1 MTMIDTGAQA
11 GVQTGTPPDPD
22 ATVRP
27 DGAPPVT
34 ASRHPA
40 APAPDGLVERLVAWA
55 VRQRAAVA
63 ALVLALVGAG
73 LWALSTLRVD
83 AFPDLTDVQVQVLI
97 EAPGLSPV
105 EVERLATFPLE
116 VAMNGMPSVTL
127 VRSVSK
133 YGFAA
138 VTVVFEDGVDIQRAR
153 TLVSERLQGVREQ
166 LPAGAEANLGPLSA
180 ANSEIYMYTVSG
192 GGKDLAE
199 LRTLHDRI
207 VRPQFRTV
215 PGVTEVNS
223 FGGYVRQ
230 AQVVVRPDEL
240 VSHGL
245 TLHDVVE
252 AVEAN
257 NAVAAGGYL
266 EHRDEQ
272 YILRGLGQAAT
283 LDDLRNTVIRATS
296 AGVPITIGEVAEV
309 RYGAELRQGAVS
321 QDGRGEVV
329 SGIVM
334 MLRGENSR
342 EVVRRVRERVE
353 EVNKSLPAGVRVVPY
368 YDQTDLVNGT
378 LATVQRN
385 LLEGGLLVI
394 AVLLLFLGNVRA
406 ALLVAATIPLSLL
419 CAFLGMRWL
428 GLSANL
434 MSLGAIDFGMI
445 VDGSVVMA
453 EHFVRTLHGDEERGE
468 LPATREGIAA
478 RLVAAAREVARPIA
492 FGVLIIM
499 LVYVPIL
506 SLQGLEAR
514 MFRPMAITVALA
526 LFGSLL
532 LALCF
537 VPAVGTWVFRRGARE
552 SRYAERLAHWLDRGY
567 SRALGAVTARPR
579 ATVLTAVGVFGAT
592 LLVVPRLGTEFLP
605 QLDEGS
611 LLISATKDPT
621 ISLSRSVQ
629 MQREL
634 ERTVKMTP
642 EVTTVVSRV
651 GRAEIGSDP
660 MGVNQSDN
668 FVMLKP
674 REQWR
679 PGVDKD
685 SLEREIT
692 SRLAERV
699 PGVAVGMTQPM
710 QMRLDE
716 LISGVRADLAIK
728 VFGDDPAVTRQV
740 ADQVAAVL
748 GGVPGA
754 DEVRVEQT
762 AGQGY
767 LNVRLNRAAMARFGI
782 PMAEVQEA
790 LETAVGGRPVS
801 QLVEGSWAVD
811 VAVYYPE
818 ALRTSA
824 EAIGAITVP
833 SPSSGGSAGAR
844 IPLAQIADIRL
855 ESGPVQV
862 SRERAQ
868 RYTLVQSNVQGRDL
882 GGFAADVRRAVEA
895 RVRPPAGVFVT
906 YGGAF
911 ENQQRAMARLQI
923 VVPLSIML
931 IALLLWASLRSW
943 WLAGLVLV
951 NLPFAAVGG
960 VLALW
965 LRGLHLSVSASIG
978 FIALFGVAVLNG
990 LVLLTTVQRARQA
1003 GAAPLDAAT
1012 GGARER
1018 LRPVLMTAL
1027 VASLGFIPVALSHG
1041 TGAEVQRPLATVVIG
1056 GLVTSTLLTL
1066 LVLPTLYAWIET
1078 RMAARAERRRARRAA
1093 RHDGADAGPIGGPA
1107 LPAPGGAGA

>member
-1 MTMIDTGAQA
+1 MTLIDSDLPS
-11 GVQTGTPPDPD
+11 GTPSDPPPDRELPMN
-22 ATVRP
+22 AVGGSPAVASPLPASPTP
-27 DGAPPVT
+27 DGVI
-34 ASRHPA
+34 
-40 APAPDGLVERLVAWA
+40 ERLVAWA
-55 VRQRAAVA
+55 VQQRALVA
-63 ALVLALVGAG
+63 GLVLALVGAG
-73 LWALSTLRVD
+73 LWALNTLRVD

-116 VAMNGMPSVTL
+116 VAMNGMPRVTL

-138 VTVVFEDGVDIQRAR
+138 VTVVFEDGVDVQRAR

-199 LRTLHDRI
+199 LRTLHDRV

-215 PGVTEVNS
+215 PGVTEVNA

-230 AQVVVRPDEL
+230 AQVIVRPNDL
-240 VSHGL
+240 VSRGL

-252 AVEAN
+252 AVKAN

-283 LDDLRNTVIRATS
+283 LDDLRNTVIRATT
-296 AGVPITIGEVAEV
+296 AGVPTTIGEVADV

-342 EVVRRVRERVE
+342 EVVRRIRERVA
-353 EVNKSLPAGVRVVPY
+353 EVNASLPAGVQVVPY
-368 YDQTDLVNGT
+368 YDQSDLVNGT
-378 LATVQRN
+378 LATVRRN

-419 CAFLGMRWL
+419 FAFLGMRGL

-453 EHFVRTLHGDEERGE
+453 EHFVRTLHGDEARGA
-468 LPATREGIAA
+468 LPTTRAGIAA

-514 MFRPMAITVALA
+514 MFRPMAITVAVA

-537 VPAVGTWVFRRGARE
+537 VPAIGTWVFQRGARE

-567 SRALGAVTARPR
+567 ARALGAVTARPR
-579 ATVLTAVGVFGAT
+579 ATVLAAVTVFAAT
-592 LLVVPRLGTEFLP
+592 MLLVPRLGTEFLP

-621 ISLSRSVQ
+621 ISLTRSVQ
-629 MQREL
+629 MQQEL
-634 ERTVKMTP
+634 ERTVKLSP

-674 REQWR
+674 RAQWR

-692 SRLAERV
+692 NRLAERV

-716 LISGVRADLAIK
+716 LISGVRADLAVK
-728 VFGDDPAVTRQV
+728 VFGDDPAVTRAV
-740 ADQVAAVL
+740 ADEVAGVL

-801 QLVEGSWAVD
+801 QLVEGSWTVD

-833 SPSSGGSAGAR
+833 SPGGAR
-844 IPLAQIADIRL
+844 ISLAQIADIRL

-882 GGFAADVRRAVEA
+882 GGFAAEVRAAVAA
-895 RVRPPAGVFVT
+895 RVRPPAGVFIV

-911 ENQQRAMARLQI
+911 ENQQRAMARLQV
-923 VVPLSIML
+923 VVPLSILL
-931 IALLLWASLRSW
+931 IALLLWVSLRSW

-990 LVLLTTVQRARQA
+990 LVLLTTVQRARLA
-1003 GAAPLDAAT
+1003 GATPRDAAT
-1012 GGARER
+1012 DGARER

-1027 VASLGFIPVALSHG
+1027 VASLGFVPVALSHG

-1056 GLVTSTLLTL
+1056 GLLTSTLLTL
-1066 LVLPTLYAWIET
+1066 LVLPTLYTWIET
-1078 RMAARAERRRARRAA
+1078 ARVRAAENRQRRRAAHPRPPLEREPF
-1093 RHDGADAGPIGGPA
+1093 ADASTPEPPTPDA
-1107 LPAPGGAGA
+1107 

>member
-1 MTMIDTGAQA
+1 MTNPEMDAATGAGSH
-11 GVQTGTPPDPD
+11 GV
-22 ATVRP
+22 
-27 DGAPPVT
+27 
-34 ASRHPA
+34 
-40 APAPDGLVERLVAWA
+40 VERLVAWA
-55 VRQRAAVA
+55 IQQRTAVVV
-63 ALVLALVGAG
+63 LVLTVVGAG

-116 VAMNGMPSVTL
+116 VAMNGLPGVTQ
-127 VRSVSK
+127 VRSTSK

-138 VTVVFEDGVDIQRAR
+138 VTAVFEDDVDIQRAR
-153 TLVSERLQGVREQ
+153 TLVGERLQSVRGQ
-166 LPAGAEANLGPLSA
+166 LPAGADANLGPLSA
-180 ANSEIYMYTVSG
+180 ANSEIYMYTVAG
-192 GGKDLAE
+192 TGRDLAE
-199 LRTLHDRI
+199 LRTLQDRV
-207 VRPQFRTV
+207 VRPQLRTV

-223 FGGYVRQ
+223 FGGFVRQ
-230 AQVVVRPDEL
+230 AQVVVRPDRL
-240 VSHGL
+240 VSYGL

-272 YILRGLGQAAT
+272 YILRGLGQAT
-283 LDDLRNTVIRATS
+283 SLDDLRNSVIRAS
-296 AGVPITIGEVAEV
+296 AGGVPVTIGDVAEV

-321 QDGRGEVV
+321 QDGKGEVV

-342 EVVRRVRERVE
+342 EVVRRVRARVDDI
-353 EVNKSLPAGVRVVPY
+353 NKSLPVGVQVVPY

-378 LATVQRN
+378 LATVRKN
-385 LLEGGLLVI
+385 LIEGGLLVI

-419 CAFLGMRWL
+419 GAFLGMRWI

-445 VDGSVVMA
+445 VDGAVVMT
-453 EHFVRTLHGDEERGE
+453 EHFVRTLHADEARGE
-468 LPATREGIAA
+468 LPTTRAALNA
-478 RLVAAAREVARPIA
+478 RLLVAAREVARPIT

-499 LVYVPIL
+499 LVYVPIMT
-506 SLQGLEAR
+506 LQGLEAR

-552 SRYAERLAHWLDRGY
+552 SHLAERMAEWLDARYARVLRAVSGRPKTTVTIALAIF
-567 SRALGAVTARPR
+567 A
-579 ATVLTAVGVFGAT
+579 AT
-592 LLVVPRLGTEFLP
+592 LLLVPRLGTEFLP

-611 LLISATKDPT
+611 LLVAATKDPT
-621 ISLSRSVQ
+621 ISLTRSVQ
-629 MQREL
+629 MQQEL
-634 ERTVKMTP
+634 ERTVRMSP

-674 REQWR
+674 RAQWR
-679 PGVDKD
+679 RGVSKD
-685 SLEREIT
+685 SLEREIAN
-692 SRLAERV
+692 RLAERV
-699 PGVAVGMTQPM
+699 PGVAIGMTQPM

-728 VFGDDPAVTRQV
+728 IFGDEPDSTRRV
-740 ADQVAAVL
+740 AEQVAAVL
-748 GGVPGA
+748 GKVPGA
-754 DEVRVEQT
+754 SEIRVEQT

-767 LNVRLNRAAMARFGI
+767 LNVRLDRAAMARFGI
-782 PMAEVQEA
+782 PMREVQEA

-801 QLVEGSWAVD
+801 RLVEGSWAVD

-818 ALRTSA
+818 DLRTSA
-824 EAIGAITVP
+824 EAIGAITIP
-833 SPSSGGSAGAR
+833 APMGGADGGAR
-844 IPLAQIADIRL
+844 IALSQIADIRL

-868 RYTLVQSNVQGRDL
+868 RFTLVQANVDGRDL
-882 GGFAADVRRAVEA
+882 GGFAADVRRVIGND
-895 RVRPPAGVFVT
+895 VRPPAGVFIT

-911 ENQQRAMARLQI
+911 ENQERAMARLRV
-923 VVPLSIML
+923 VVPLSILL
-931 IALLLWASLRSW
+931 IALLLWASLQSW

-965 LRGLHLSVSASIG
+965 IRGLHLSVSASIG

-990 LVLLTTVQRARQA
+990 LVLLSTVQRVRQD
-1003 GAAPLDAAT
+1003 GASPQDAAT
-1012 GGARER
+1012 NGARAR

-1056 GLVTSTLLTL
+1056 GLVSSTLLTL
-1066 LVLPTLYAWIET
+1066 LVLPTLYTWVET
-1078 RMAARAERRRARRAA
+1078 FLVHAAERRRRR
-1093 RHDGADAGPIGGPA
+1093 RSADERPMLA
-1107 LPAPGGAGA
+1107 PAPVSDALTLEPPRNDA